1 MPNNKTLA
9 IIPKNTL
16 PTRPTRRKRC
26 VVPTG
31 PSARVA
37 RSRPG
42 LPAVADA
49 DGARRGAEVAAAGA
63 AGGGAAFAGRL
74 GGGLRLAGD
83 EVLEGVWEE
92 RGGVGVEGVVEEEEE
107 GEGCEE
113 VGEVEVVHGWSFE
126 SRGGCEELWRGGVM
140 RWTVG
145 RYETG
150 RETQL
155 ARTEEERRLCM
166 GRRC

>member
-16 PTRPTRRKRC
+16 PTRPTPRDCC

-37 RSRPG
+37 RSRAR

-49 DGARRGAEVAAAGA
+49 DGARGGAEVAAAGT
-63 AGGGAAFAGRL
+63 AGGGAAFAGWE
-74 GGGLRLAGD
+74 GGGLRLAGG
-83 EVLEGVWEE
+83 EVWKGVWKEGGG
-92 RGGVGVEGVVEEEEE
+92 GGVEEEE

-113 VGEVEVVHGWSFE
+113 EGEVEGVHGW
-126 SRGGCEELWRGGVM
+126 LV
-140 RWTVG
+140 
-145 RYETG
+145 
-150 RETQL
+150 
-155 ARTEEERRLCM
+155 
-166 GRRC
+166 